1 MQSGVRNGC
10 LAVTYFHMGIHTII
24 GAESFHGPV
33 RDGKAWD
40 QLAMAAKLKLL
51 QIGKALINYL
61 VMTESVSKL
70 LSLKFF
76 K

>member
-1 MQSGVRNGC
+1 
-10 LAVTYFHMGIHTII
+10 
-24 GAESFHGPV
+24 
-33 RDGKAWD
+33 
-40 QLAMAAKLKLL
+40 MAAKLKLL